1 MTNKEFKEWL
11 SKHDSIRCILVELSV
26 MTAGG
31 LVTRYLSTKGFV
43 TGTGDVPENV
53 AYLPII
59 TGEFTVTEELSLDG
73 SATIGYGDIEINND
87 AGQYDSWLNEG
98 WNNQPINVYLGDVRW
113 LRSDFK
119 RIYSGAISRIDSRT
133 RSRLNIKLND
143 KLQFLNKPLTET
155 KVGGTGENRDVLKP
169 SCYGEVHNVKPV
181 MIDSVLLK
189 YAVHTGAI
197 ERIIEVRDDG
207 NPVPFLQDISTGTFT
222 LYTKPRGV
230 ITASVQGDKAGGIY
244 TNNPGEIIK
253 RIVKA
258 NGFTD
263 ADLDLVSWNE
273 FMQLYQ
279 QPVGVYLT
287 DRINTLEVCA
297 KVAASINATLAM
309 NSDSKA
315 FLFKMKMP
323 TSSTNELTGQVMTSD
338 SFEVLERPDIQAAV
352 KIGYCLNWT
361 VQENLLTGIPEQHK
375 LYFAKEWL
383 TVTKVNTVS
392 AAANKL
398 PVEPVQKDTY
408 LLTEVDATNLAD
420 ELVNLWST
428 QRTVFGYGGAP
439 SLITE
444 QLGSS
449 QLIWHNRFDFSNSKL
464 GLVVGIQ
471 RKYLEGRAVIKVLV

>member
-11 SKHDSIRCILVELSV
+11 SKHDSIRCLLVELTV
-26 MTAGG
+26 MTDGG

-43 TGTGDVPENV
+43 TGTGDVPENT

-73 SATIGYGDIEINND
+73 TASIGYGDIEINND
-87 AGQYDSWLNEG
+87 AGQYDSWLKEG
-98 WNNQPINVYLGDVRW
+98 WNNQSINVYLGDVRW
-113 LRSDFK
+113 LRGAFK

-133 RSRLNIKLND
+133 RTRLNIKLHD
-143 KLQFLNKPLTET
+143 KLQFLNKPLVEN

-169 SCYGEVHNVKPV
+169 ICYGEVHNVKPV

-207 NPVPFLQDISTGTFT
+207 NPVPFLQDIATGTFT
-222 LYTKPRGV
+222 LYSKPRGL

-244 TNNPGEIIK
+244 TNNVGEIIR
-253 RIVKA
+253 RIIKL

-263 ADLDLVSWNE
+263 ADLDLVIWNE
-273 FMQLYQ
+273 FIQLYQ
-279 QPVGVYLT
+279 QPVGIYVT
-287 DRINTLEVCA
+287 ERINTLQICA
-297 KVAASINATLAM
+297 ELASSINATLLM

-323 TSSTNELTGQVMTSD
+323 TLSTNEVTNQVMTSD
-338 SFEVLERPDIQAAV
+338 SFEILDRPDIQAAFKV
-352 KIGYCLNWT
+352 GYCKNWT
-361 VQENLLTGIPEQHK
+361 VQENLLTGIPEAHK

-383 TVTKVNTVS
+383 SHTEVNTVS

-398 PVEPVQKDTY
+398 SVAPIQKDTY
-408 LLTEVDATNLAD
+408 LLTEFDAIVLSK
-420 ELVNLWST
+420 ELVDLWST
-428 QRTVFGYGGAP
+428 PKTVFGYGGAP
-439 SLITE
+439 YLIIE

-449 QLIWHNRFDFSNSKL
+449 QKIWHTRFDFSNSKL
-464 GLVVGIQ
+464 GLVIGIQ
-471 RKYLEGRAVIKVLV
+471 RKYIEGRAVIKVLA